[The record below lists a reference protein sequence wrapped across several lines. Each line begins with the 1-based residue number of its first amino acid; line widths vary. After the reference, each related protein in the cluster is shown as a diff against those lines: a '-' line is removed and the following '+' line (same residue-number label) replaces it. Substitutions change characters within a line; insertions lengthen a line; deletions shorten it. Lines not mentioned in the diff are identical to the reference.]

1 MSNNQT
7 KPREVTTT
15 YKSQDTEE
23 WFDIVFNRPI
33 GYRWALLFKRLGVHP
48 NTVTILS
55 MCLGI
60 ASGIMFYFDADTTKG
75 FLLNLLGVLLLMWA
89 NFYDSADGQ
98 LARMTGQ
105 KTPLGR
111 ILDGAASD
119 VWFLFIYF
127 AIAFRLY
134 DKVMPFCTAQT
145 WGLWIFLLCS
155 LAGFGAHAYECQ
167 LADYYRNIHLYFL
180 KGTAGSE
187 FDHYRPQKEKYDAMP
202 LRGHVVEKVF
212 QWFYVRYT
220 HAQELATPQFQRLW
234 KLLQERYGGDIPQSF
249 RDRFR
254 TASLPLMK
262 WTNILTFNTRA
273 AVLYISCLC
282 DQPWIYPTFELT
294 VLLAIY
300 LHMRHQHE
308 RFSRVFADELER
320 DSLKAVKGIILDYGG
335 TIDTNAVHWSEVLWE
350 GYQAAGIQVDK
361 GAFRDAYVHG
371 ERTLAREP
379 LIQPHHTM
387 LDLLRIKVDIETRF
401 LMDNRLWEVPEEERT
416 EKSEAVAHYCY
427 EHVQKVLETSLEVLN
442 RLAQHYP
449 LVLVSNFY
457 GNLHAVLKD
466 FGIDCF
472 RTVIES
478 AVVGVRKPDP
488 QIFRL
493 GTEALGLQPEQ
504 VVAVGDSYSK
514 DVVPAASIGC
524 KTVWFKGQGWDE
536 EVADRQQPT
545 AIIRDFA
552 ALSRLLINDSRAN
565 T

>member
-1 MSNNQT
+1 MKENQHI
-7 KPREVTTT
+7 VSST

-48 NTVTILS
+48 NTVTVLS
-55 MCLGI
+55 MFLG
-60 ASGIMFYFDADTTKG
+60 AAAGLMFYFDADTTKG
-75 FLLNLLGVLLLMWA
+75 FVLNLIGVLLLMWA

-111 ILDGAASD
+111 ILDGASSD
-119 VWFLFIYF
+119 VWFLFIYLC
-127 AIAFRLY
+127 ISFRLY
-134 DKVMPFCTAQT
+134 DKVMPLCTEQT
-145 WGLWIFLLCS
+145 WGLWIFALCS
-155 LAGFGAHAYECQ
+155 LAGFGAHTYECQ

-180 KGTAGSE
+180 KGTGGSE
-187 FDHYRPQKEKYDAMP
+187 FDHYLQQKEKYDTMP

-212 QWFYVRYT
+212 QWFYVNYT
-220 HAQELATPQFQRLW
+220 HTQELATPQFQRLW
-234 KLLQERYGGDIPQSF
+234 KLLQQRYGGDIPQSF

-282 DQPWIYPTFELT
+282 DEPWVYPVFELT
-294 VLLAIY
+294 VLLVIY
-300 LHMRHQHE
+300 LHMRYQHE
-308 RFSRVFADELER
+308 RFSRAFADELEG
-320 DSLKAVKGIILDYGG
+320 DSLAAVKGIILDYGG
-335 TIDTNAVHWSEVLWE
+335 TIDTNAVHWSEVLWD

-361 GAFRDAYVHG
+361 EVFRDAYVHG

-379 LIQPHHTM
+379 LIQPEHTM
-387 LDLLRIKVDIETRF
+387 LDLLRIKVNTETRY
-401 LMDNRLWEVPEEERT
+401 LTENGLWETSEAERA
-416 EKSEAVAHYCY
+416 EKSEAVARFCY
-427 EHVQKVLETSLEVLN
+427 EHVKKVLETSRAVLN
-442 RLAQHYP
+442 RLAEHYP

-457 GNLHAVLKD
+457 GNLNTVLKD
-466 FGIDCF
+466 FGINCF
-472 RTVIES
+472 QTVIES

-493 GTEALGLQPEQ
+493 GTEALGLLPQQ
-504 VVAVGDSYSK
+504 VVAIGDSYAK
-514 DVVPAASIGC
+514 DVAPAASIGC
-524 KTVWFKGQGWDE
+524 KTIWLKGKGWNDE
-536 EVADRQQPT
+536 AADRQLPT
-545 AIIRDFA
+545 AVIHDFA
-552 ALSRLLINDSRAN
+552 TVRQLLFNDSHTN